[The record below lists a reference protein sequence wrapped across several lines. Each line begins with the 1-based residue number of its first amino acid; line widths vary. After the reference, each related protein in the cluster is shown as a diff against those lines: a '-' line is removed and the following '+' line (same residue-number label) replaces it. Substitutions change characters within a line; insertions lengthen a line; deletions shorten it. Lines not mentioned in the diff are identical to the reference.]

1 MCAELWQER
10 QVLMIPKCL
19 QTLIVIEGY
28 LEAFPE
34 KVKSLSSK
42 LEELAGIPVDASLLA
57 GRA

>member
-1 MCAELWQER
+1 
-10 QVLMIPKCL
+10 MIPKCL